1 MMMLAYTRRLK
12 AQIPS
17 YRKKKKVAFA
27 VPGIKKKKKEKEKYT
42 EKWDLQLKHF
52 PSVRDV

>member
-27 VPGIKKKKKEKEKYT
+27 VPGIKKKKERKRKIHRKMGFAIET
-42 EKWDLQLKHF
+42 F
-52 PSVRDV
+52 SFS